1 MTSRAL
7 LARLLAIATS
17 CGLGFSPALIAP
29 ALPAQDIVLQ
39 NLATIAREQW
49 VDVAI
54 PAVDAALL
62 PAMCRFD
69 PPGWIAYKGSRIGE
83 HSVLFHVLGNFGPLQ
98 RVAGSLVPV
107 SNATTNFTPW
117 TMSDWV
123 GDNTVGLVPIP
134 ALLDSAGVEHRL
146 NNPQFELVESDS
158 PARRVFHL
166 WGRLGTSPITYDAY
180 AYIYVGQDVVRLET
194 SFACSDPAMSGMSYT
209 MNGLWLETGEYLQ
222 LDYRTRLGLAQ
233 PFRQTQAAGHPS
245 QGKWVQV
252 LTGPRTL
259 GRGEGLHV
267 QGSLLCLSEP
277 GNSVGPISYMSSG
290 LGNDWTVQDRV
301 DELVAEYY
309 FPCVGLWQ
317 NWEDKWLAF
326 GMVPELPIPFRADNG
341 VQNSNSVWGAFLST
355 IAQPADLFAQ
365 RPRGLFKNAAAT
377 GAQEDFGACKGS
389 LAVTVGDPRWLYDAG
404 YSVAETM
411 MRGFHYRE
419 SDGRP
424 MLKVNHP
431 GLQCFN
437 QLPNC
442 RTTLDP
448 LGFTCPLP
456 YSWPT
461 TGWTVWDDQHR
472 SQNNF
477 NALLALT
484 GSWALRH
491 QLRDLAEVD
500 KALVPNWMDTPR
512 AEGRLLMAWA
522 NMYLLMDNPGER
534 AALRAT
540 MLQRLAT
547 IQTRWRGAPF
557 VNNPNKP
564 IRALDVGSDGTF
576 LEQSGERVPA
586 IITWEHSIAVMGF
599 FAAWRVTGEQG
610 FLDMA
615 REISRLIVNY
625 CIFYENNQW
634 VAATA
639 VRYQERFR
647 EGDALPASTYYTGS
661 PDVHVG
667 ISFWVWILPSVLI
680 GREVWT
686 GLDPQLVARCNSIIA
701 ARAPNGPSNW
711 LDAEWWAVLPR

>member
-1 MTSRAL
+1 MTSRSSYAH
-7 LARLLAIATS
+7 LLAIVTS
-17 CGLGFSPALIAP
+17 GGLSFSAALLAP

-39 NLATIAREQW
+39 NLANTPRKQW
-49 VDVAI
+49 VDVAL

-62 PAMCRFD
+62 PAQCRFA
-69 PPGWIAYKGSRIGE
+69 PAGWLAYKGSAIGE
-83 HSVLFHVLGNFGPLQ
+83 HSVLFHILADFAPLQ
-98 RVAGSLVPV
+98 QVTGSLLPTA
-107 SNATTNFTPW
+107 NAPATFQPW
-117 TMSDWV
+117 SMSDWV
-123 GDNTVGLVPIP
+123 GDNTAGLVPIP
-134 ALLDSAGVEHRL
+134 TLIDNAGVEHRL
-146 NNPQFELVESDS
+146 ANPQIELVENAS
-158 PARRVFHL
+158 PARRVFHV

-180 AYIYVGQDVVRLET
+180 AYLYVGQDVVQLEA
-194 SFACSDPAMSGMSYT
+194 SFACSDPAMSGMSYSFA
-209 MNGLWLETGEYLQ
+209 GLWVETGEYLQ
-222 LDYRTRLGLAQ
+222 LDYRNRLGLPQ
-233 PFRQTQAAGHPS
+233 PFVQTQAPGHPS
-245 QGKWVQV
+245 QGKWIQTV
-252 LTGPRTL
+252 TGPRTL
-259 GRGEGLHV
+259 GRGEGLHL
-267 QGSLLCLSEP
+267 QGSMLCLAEP
-277 GNSVGPISYMSSG
+277 GNAIVPTSYVTNG
-290 LGNDWTVQDRV
+290 LGQQWSVQDRV
-301 DELVAEYY
+301 DELVAEFF
-309 FPCVGLWQ
+309 FPCVGVWRH
-317 NWEDKWLAF
+317 WEDKWLAF

-341 VQNSNSVWGAFLST
+341 LQYSNSSWGSFLSMLT
-355 IAQPADLFAQ
+355 QPADLFSQ
-365 RPRGLFKNAAAT
+365 RPRGLFKNASST
-377 GAQEDFGACKGS
+377 GAQEDFGAAKGS
-389 LAVTVGDPRWLYDAG
+389 QAVTIGDPRWIYDAG

-424 MLKVNHP
+424 MRKANHP

-442 RTTLDP
+442 RTTLDT
-448 LGFTCPLP
+448 LGFFCPLP
-456 YSWPT
+456 YQWPT

-500 KALVPNWMDTPR
+500 KSLVPNWMDTPR
-512 AEGRLLMAWA
+512 AEGRLLMAWS
-522 NMYLLMDNPGER
+522 NMYLLLDAPAER

-540 MLQRLAT
+540 MMQRLAT

-557 VNNPNKP
+557 VNDPTKP
-564 IRALDVGSDGTF
+564 IRALDIGSDGTF

-586 IITWEHSIAVMGF
+586 IIVWEHSIAVMGF

-625 CIFYENNQW
+625 CIFFENNRW

-647 EGDALPASTYYTGS
+647 EGEALPASAYYTGS

-667 ISFWVWILPSVLI
+667 ISFWVWIMPSVLI
-680 GREVWT
+680 GREIWT
-686 GLDPQLVARCNSIIA
+686 GLDPQLVARCNAILNDQI
-701 ARAPNGPSNW
+701 PNGPSNW
-711 LDAEWWAVLPR
+711 LDSEWWAVLPR